1 LSEQLSIENPN
12 IRGASIPKGCKT
24 RWGSHLRQFQKLLV
38 HQQALL
44 AVLQNLAASDYVD
57 DNQLHDYCFD
67 RDFWIH
73 LSDLA
78 AIPPPLTQKLHLLE
92 GDTYVPKVSSL
103 LVNWLGA

>member
-1 LSEQLSIENPN
+1 MGKLFATIPEIVS
-12 IRGASIPKGCKT
+12 ASTSTVSSTAEPC
-24 RWGSHLRQFQKLLV
+24 S
-38 HQQALL
+38 
-44 AVLQNLAASDYVD
+44 YVD
-57 DNQLHDYCFD
+57 DNQLRDYCFD

-78 AIPPPLTQKLHLLE
+78 AILTPLTQKLHLLE